1 MTIIRDI
8 EGFQVQINL
17 ADISDN
23 QKLANDKEIQSFIAG
38 QAFEQD
44 VSGIFKV
51 ELVSGENKT
60 ISWELI
66 EDENFI
72 LKSILHNDEDC
83 NEDHL

>member
-17 ADISDN
+17 ADIPDN
-23 QKLANDKEIQSFIAG
+23 QKLADDKEIQSFIAG

-51 ELVSGENKT
+51 ELVSGDKKT

-66 EDENFI
+66 EDENCSFKA
-72 LKSILHNDEDC
+72 LLHDNDED
-83 NEDHL
+83 